1 MRIITIL
8 PTTLLMC
15 VSLFGLASAA
25 PAQDIVASIAGS
37 EFFCEGGNESSGRA
51 YKFKVED
58 GSVMRIDRRFPD
70 KEVVFQIGRA
80 SKGQL
85 GEYWSYE
92 TLSDKRDNRLH
103 LYERVSMRSPDQ
115 SRHIYTTYEL
125 YKDSQGVNMV
135 LYNGVNGAR
144 DWTQKTVRDCGYMVG
159 DKVMRKG
166 NRYWS
171 TTFAR

>member
-1 MRIITIL
+1 MRIITNL
-8 PTTLLMC
+8 TVSVLMG
-15 VSLFGLASAA
+15 VSLLGLGSVAS
-25 PAQDIVASIAGS
+25 AQDIVASIEGS
-37 EFFCEGGNESSGRA
+37 SFYCEGGNESSGRA
-51 YKFKVED
+51 YHFKVED
-58 GSVMRIDRRFPD
+58 GSVARIDQRFPE
-70 KEVVFQIGRA
+70 KEVVFQIGKA
-80 SKGQL
+80 SKGEL
-85 GEYWSYE
+85 GDYWSYE
-92 TLSDKRDNRLH
+92 TLSNKSNNRLH

-125 YKDSQGVNMV
+125 YRDSQGVNMV

-144 DWTQKTVRDCGYMVG
+144 DWTQKTVRDCGRMVG